1 MPTISAAMAACS
13 LQLPIADA
21 PVANYLACRR
31 AGNLLIIS
39 GQISLQSGEPWPIGR
54 LGESLSV
61 EQGYLAAQSAALQL
75 LAQLA
80 AATNDRLDQIQAV
93 LRLGVFIASAPGFDQ
108 HSQVANGASD
118 LLVKVLGDA
127 GGDAGRHARTA
138 VGVASLPAGVAVE
151 IDAMIALV
159 DDAATSHD

>member
-1 MPTISAAMAACS
+1 MTTISAAVAACGFT
-13 LQLPIADA
+13 LPDVDQ
-21 PVANYLACRR
+21 PVANYLAHRR
-31 AGNLLIIS
+31 IGNCLLIS
-39 GQISLQSGEPWPIGR
+39 GQISLNAGTPWPIGR
-54 LGESLSV
+54 LGDTLSV

-80 AATNDRLDQIQAV
+80 DAADDQINQVQSV
-93 LRLGVFIASAPGFDQ
+93 LRLGVFIASAPGFDE

-118 LLVKVLGDA
+118 LLVRVL
-127 GGDAGRHARTA
+127 GDAGRHARTA

-159 DDAATSHD
+159 GDPADSHQGG